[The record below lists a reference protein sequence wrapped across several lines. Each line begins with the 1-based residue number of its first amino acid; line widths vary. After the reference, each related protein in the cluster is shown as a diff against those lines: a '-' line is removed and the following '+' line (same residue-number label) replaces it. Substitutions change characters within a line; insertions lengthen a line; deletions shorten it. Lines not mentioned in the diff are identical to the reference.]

1 MTDIN
6 PLIIYPHRLSETP
19 VTIGGDLPMQ
29 VLDLAEDDRTAYP
42 NPFSYQLDLTLV
54 NDSVLVRGTLVT
66 VLRRRCDRCLVYYDQ
81 PVQIDDVCYFF
92 KNSDADAID
101 LTDPIR
107 EDILLGFPQRSVCR
121 DDCEGLCG
129 RCGQNLNSRDCGC
142 RPEAEPEA
150 LWQALDKVVIPED
163 ES

>member
-81 PVQIDDVCYFF
+81 PVQIVCMIAAGRDQHD
-92 KNSDADAID
+92 KHIRILAAIA
-101 LTDPIR
+101 
-107 EDILLGFPQRSVCR
+107 QRM
-121 DDCEGLCG
+121 
-129 RCGQNLNSRDCGC
+129 
-142 RPEAEPEA
+142 
-150 LWQALDKVVIPED
+150 KD
-163 ES
+163 ESLKEQIVQARSREVIYALMTGEEGNA